1 MGVGALPTFSTN
13 YLNKNIIMKPKNITE
28 LKKEHELLI
37 RRLTEIAQDNNEIF
51 QQLHNRSIENAKEFD
66 KILGRISE
74 IERHI

>member
-1 MGVGALPTFSTN
+1 
-13 YLNKNIIMKPKNITE
+13 MKPKDITG

-66 KILGRISE
+66 KILSRISE

>member
-1 MGVGALPTFSTN
+1 
-13 YLNKNIIMKPKNITE
+13 MKPKDITG

-51 QQLHNRSIENAKEFD
+51 QTLHNRSIENAKEFE
-66 KILGRISE
+66 KILVRISE